1 MKCASGEADLITRA
15 SVAVLRWINQGAINK
30 TQCTPKHFRRNFMF
44 GSRAESV
51 CLSVCLSETVL
62 LVSLC
67 ALDVLFISFKYR
79 AFKIVFGQTRGMT

>member
-15 SVAVLRWINQGAINK
+15 SAAVPQWINQGAINK
-30 TQCTPKHFRRNFMF
+30 TQCTPKHFRRNFTC

-51 CLSVCLSETVL
+51 CLSKTVL

-67 ALDVLFISFKYR
+67 ALDVLLLFF
-79 AFKIVFGQTRGMT
+79 F